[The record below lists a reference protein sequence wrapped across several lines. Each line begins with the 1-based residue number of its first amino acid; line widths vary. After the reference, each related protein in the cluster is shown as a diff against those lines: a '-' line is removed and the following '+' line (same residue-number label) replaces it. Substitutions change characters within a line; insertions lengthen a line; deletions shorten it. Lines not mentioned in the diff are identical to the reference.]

1 MNLIRKYIGPRTL
14 KTVIGAII
22 AVYISQKL
30 NLAYAANSGIIVI
43 LSVQHTKKRS
53 LDLAIM
59 RIGSTILALSIGT
72 LVFSTI
78 GFTAL
83 AFGLYLLIFI
93 PIAVKLKFNDGIVP
107 CSVLVTH
114 LLSIQSV
121 TLAALSNEMMQML
134 IGAGIGFIL
143 NVYMPSL
150 EKKLDQDVF
159 EIDQMMKTILK
170 NMASRLRDRELMV
183 DESLYDNL
191 ESKLKEGYDRAWKE
205 SENRLTKKVT
215 YHVKFMEA
223 RIVQFEILHHM
234 KRYFNR
240 LYATCE
246 QTTMVAE
253 LTEYIADQFQGIGM
267 GEEIFEVLESYRKSF
282 KKMELPST
290 REDFENR
297 ATLYEYIN
305 DLEHFLE
312 SKDTIVEALV

>member
-1 MNLIRKYIGPRTL
+1 MNTLRKFLGPRTL

-22 AVYISQKL
+22 AIYISQKL
-30 NLAYAANSGIIVI
+30 NLEYAANSGIIVI

-59 RIGSTILALSIGT
+59 RIGSTVLALTIGT
-72 LVFSTI
+72 VVFSTI
-78 GFTAL
+78 GFTAV
-83 AFGLYLLIFI
+83 AFGLYLLLFI

-134 IGAGIGFIL
+134 IGAGIGFVL
-143 NVYMPSL
+143 NIYMPSL
-150 EKKLDQDVF
+150 EKKLDQDVY

-170 NMASRLRDRELMV
+170 NMAFRLKNYSTKA
-183 DESLYDNL
+183 DEALYDNL
-191 ESKLKEGYDRAWKE
+191 ELKLKEGYDRAWKE
-205 SENRLTKKVT
+205 AENRLSKKVT

-240 LYATCE
+240 LYAACE
-246 QTTMVAE
+246 QADMVAE

-267 GEEIFEVLESYRKSF
+267 GEEIFEVLDSYRVAF
-282 KKMELPST
+282 RKMELPAT
-290 REDFENR
+290 REAFENR

-312 SKDTIVEALV
+312 SKDTIVETLL

>member
-1 MNLIRKYIGPRTL
+1 MNTIRKFFGPRTL
-14 KTVIGAII
+14 KTVVGAII

-30 NLAYAANSGIIVI
+30 NLDYAANSGIIVI

-59 RIGSTILALSIGT
+59 RIGSTVLALTIGT
-72 LVFSTI
+72 VVFSTI

-83 AFGLYLLIFI
+83 AFGLYLLLFI

-121 TLAALSNEMMQML
+121 SLAALSNEMMQML
-134 IGAGIGFIL
+134 IGAGIGFVL
-143 NVYMPSL
+143 NIYMPSL
-150 EKKLDQDVF
+150 EKKLEQDVY
-159 EIDQMMKTILK
+159 EIDLMMKTILK
-170 NMASRLRDRELMV
+170 NMAFRLKNHNTKA
-183 DESLYDNL
+183 DETLYDNL
-191 ESKLKEGYDRAWKE
+191 EMKLKEGYDRAWKE
-205 SENRLTKKVT
+205 AENRLSKNVT

-234 KRYFNR
+234 KRYFKR
-240 LYATCE
+240 LYAACE
-246 QTTMVAE
+246 QGDMVAE
-253 LTEYIADQFQGIGM
+253 LTEYVADQFQGIGM
-267 GEEIFEVLESYRKSF
+267 GEEIFEVLESYRNAF
-282 KKMELPST
+282 RKMELPAT
-290 REDFENR
+290 REAFENR

-312 SKDTIVEALV
+312 SKDTIVETLI

>member
-1 MNLIRKYIGPRTL
+1 MNNIRKYIGPRTL

-30 NLAYAANSGIIVI
+30 NLEYAANSGIIVI

-53 LDLAIM
+53 LDLAMM

-72 LVFSTI
+72 VVFSAI
-78 GFTAL
+78 GFTPL
-83 AFGLYLLIFI
+83 AFGMYLLAFI
-93 PIAVKLKFNDGIVP
+93 PLAVKLKFNDGIVP

-134 IGAGIGFIL
+134 IGAGIGFVL
-143 NVYMPSL
+143 NIYMPSL
-150 EKKLDQDVF
+150 EKKLEQDVY
-159 EIDQMMKTILK
+159 EIDQMMKTVLK
-170 NMASRLRDRELMV
+170 NMANRLRDRELLA
-183 DESLYDNL
+183 DEILYGIL
-191 ESKLKEGYDRAWKE
+191 EIKLKEGYDRAWKE
-205 SENRLTKKVT
+205 AENRLTKKVT

-246 QTTMVAE
+246 QTCMVAE
-253 LTEYIADQFQGIGM
+253 LTEYVADQFQGIGI
-267 GEEIFEVLESYRKSF
+267 GDEIFEVLESYRKSF
-282 KKMELPST
+282 KKMDLPAT

-312 SKDTIVEALV
+312 SKDTIVDALV

>member
-1 MNLIRKYIGPRTL
+1 MNTIRKYIGPRTL
-14 KTVIGAII
+14 KTVIGTII

-53 LDLAIM
+53 LDLAVM
-59 RIGSTILALSIGT
+59 RIGSTVLALTIGT
-72 LVFSTI
+72 VVFSTL

-83 AFGLYLLIFI
+83 AFGIYLLVFI

-114 LLSIQSV
+114 LLAIQSV
-121 TLAALSNEMMQML
+121 TFAALSNEMMQML
-134 IGAGIGFIL
+134 IGAGIGFVL
-143 NVYMPSL
+143 NIYMPSL
-150 EKKLDQDVF
+150 ENKLDQDAY

-170 NMASRLRDRELMV
+170 NMAERLRKHDLPT

-191 ESKLKEGYDRAWKE
+191 ELKLKEGYERAWKE
-205 SENRLTKKVT
+205 AENRLNKKVT
-215 YHVKFMEA
+215 FYVKFMEA

-267 GEEIFEVLESYRKSF
+267 GEEIFEVIESYRKSF
-282 KKMELPST
+282 KKMDLPTT
-290 REDFENR
+290 REEFENR

-312 SKDTIVEALV
+312 SKDTIVETLV